1 MCAIDIHFLTIDMYY
16 AISDKHSLQFINK
29 PIIEK
34 AKIFGYQHTFDHQ
47 VVFFLNI
54 KKINLDVIHT
64 KLNT

>member
-47 VVFFLNI
+47 VVFFYI
-54 KKINLDVIHT
+54 
-64 KLNT
+64 